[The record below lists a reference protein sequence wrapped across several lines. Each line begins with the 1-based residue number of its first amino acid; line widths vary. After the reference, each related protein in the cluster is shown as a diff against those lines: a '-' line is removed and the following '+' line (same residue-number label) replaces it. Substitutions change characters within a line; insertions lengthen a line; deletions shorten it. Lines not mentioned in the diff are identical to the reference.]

1 MKLHETLVQKL
12 LKIYEVYSGWS
23 EEKRLVAELRKLDLT
38 VYKQQSGNE
47 VLVSTKELYE
57 HTKEFNLEKQ
67 RRGE

>member
-38 VYKQQSGNE
+38 VYRQQSGQE
-47 VLVSTKELYE
+47 VLVSTQELYE
-57 HTKEFNLEKQ
+57 QTKAFNLEKQ